1 MTTPANGSRRIF
13 LCGLAAALASGP
25 AFSQS
30 RAQSSARPG
39 LQFDNLHYL
48 HRWSKDGQHEFTPK
62 AEPDLKLW
70 TSMVTINRHR
80 AARNGE
86 QLAGVANRILGNYR
100 QHGRI
105 IKAASKPATA
115 SQPAE
120 HMIVVS
126 FVRPDF
132 VEMAFTRLA
141 LANGAG
147 FALTYSRRIHGQA
160 AGSQM
165 SDWLNVNGNRVER
178 ALVGW
183 SDPATLA
190 VYAAALP
197 ES

>member
-1 MTTPANGSRRIF
+1 MTTLANGTRRAF

-30 RAQSSARPG
+30 KAPPSARPG
-39 LQFDNLHYL
+39 LQFDNLLYL
-48 HRWSKDGQHEFTPK
+48 HRWSKDDQYEFTPE
-62 AEPDLKLW
+62 AEPDLKRW
-70 TSMVTINRHR
+70 TNMVTINRHR

-86 QLAGVANRILGNYR
+86 QLAEVANRVLGNYR

-120 HMIVVS
+120 HMIVVN

-132 VEMAFTRLA
+132 IEMAFTRLA
-141 LANGAG
+141 LVNGAG
-147 FALTYSRRIHGQA
+147 FVLTYSRRVYGQA

-165 SDWLNVNGNRVER
+165 SDWLNANGNRVEK

-183 SDPATLA
+183 SDPAALA
-190 VYAAALP
+190 AYAAALP
-197 ES
+197 ED